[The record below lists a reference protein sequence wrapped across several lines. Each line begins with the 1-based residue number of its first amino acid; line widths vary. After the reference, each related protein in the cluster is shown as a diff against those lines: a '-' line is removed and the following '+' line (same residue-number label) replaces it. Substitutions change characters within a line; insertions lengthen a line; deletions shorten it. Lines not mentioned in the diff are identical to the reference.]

1 MGRSKDTT
9 EPPRKQTN
17 LYEQIDKRLSTQK
30 VFSKVYHPEN
40 RGECFYFGR
49 HFKLNLTYPIFHTQG
64 ILQPWGE
71 AQRISPHTK
80 KIRLHAVNG
89 TIIQPKNA
97 LCAGYYYIARMEKEA
112 ASQETR

>member
-1 MGRSKDTT
+1 M
-9 EPPRKQTN
+9 
-17 LYEQIDKRLSTQK
+17 
-30 VFSKVYHPEN
+30 FHPEN
-40 RGECFYFGR
+40 RGECFYFGQ

-64 ILQPWGE
+64 ILQPWGGGK

-80 KIRLHAVNG
+80 KNRLHAVNG

-112 ASQETR
+112 AAQETR